1 MGPVGRPRKA
11 ADPAVKTRPVT
22 AAVAAQADL
31 SSFAAV
37 LKFVGADDELATA
50 TDADLIVY
58 APTNAALDAFA
69 KEMTGNAKATAK
81 DLLQPQYM
89 PLLTHVVAS
98 HVTEDDDDDGVY
110 VSFGGQKLLAVE
122 ADDDDDS
129 KKAGAAKYEGTVTV
143 LPSKKVSANILR
155 EEDLGGA
162 GDLYV
167 VDRVLKPDDVFAT
180 PTEAFKADPELA
192 TFGRLVKAL
201 APELVQRA
209 DAGAPGTAFIPTPA
223 AFAKFLAAAN
233 LTEAGILAGSP
244 ELKATVTGTLA
255 YHVVPGVGLDTDSL
269 ADSDWTLK
277 TALVVGP
284 EPRNSSDKLT
294 AADVVKTLKVAKVAK
309 AGEAPV
315 VQADLSKAKVTSQVY
330 AGSEVL
336 HKVDAVLVPAVGAPG
351 QANKSMTPPQVKL
364 PAVAAAAVKTVAPA
378 VAGSGRK
385 LMRATARNNIA
396 ANTQRANIRRAMSG
410 SMSVAEATNLNSR
423 VAAMAPVGRIPAY
436 FLTSGASTR
445 RGGFLV

>member
-11 ADPAVKTRPVT
+11 ADPAVKTKPVT

-37 LKFVGADDELATA
+37 LKFVGADDELAAA
-50 TDADLIVY
+50 TDADIIVY

-69 KEMTGNAKATAK
+69 KEMTGNANATAK

-110 VSFGGQKLLAVE
+110 KSFGGQALLAADAE
-122 ADDDDDS
+122 DDDD
-129 KKAGAAKYEGTVTV
+129 KKGPKYEGTVTT
-143 LPSKKVSANILR
+143 LPSKKVTANILR
-155 EEDLGGA
+155 EEDLGEA

-167 VDRVLKPDDVFAT
+167 IDRVLKPDDVFAT

-192 TFGRLVKAL
+192 TFGRLAKAL

-209 DAGAPGTAFIPTPA
+209 DAGAPGTAFIPTTA
-223 AFAKFLAAAN
+223 AFNKFLAAAN
-233 LTEAGILAGSP
+233 LTEAKILANP
-244 ELKATVTGTLA
+244 DLKATVTGTLV

-284 EPRNSSDKLT
+284 EPRSSSDKLT

-351 QANKSMTPPQVKL
+351 QANKSMTPPQVKP
-364 PAVAAAAVKTVAPA
+364 PAAAVAAAVKTVAPA
-378 VAGSGRK
+378 VAASGRK

-396 ANTQRANIRRAMSG
+396 MNTQRSNIRRAMNG
-410 SMSVAEATNLNSR
+410 SMSVAQATNLNSR
-423 VAAMAPVGRIPAY
+423 VAALAPIGRVPNY
-436 FLTSGASTR
+436 FLTAGSVNR